1 MSDPEFQPATCPA
14 CGSTAFAGVEVRRIY
29 DGVLYWECRRCRWRW
44 HRWPVGSHL
53 RRLAIP
59 FVNAGSKSTP

>member
-1 MSDPEFQPATCPA
+1 MSDEQSEKCPA
-14 CGSTAFAGVEVRRIY
+14 CGSTHMYGVEVQHIY
-29 DGVLYWECRRCRWRW
+29 DGVLYWECGRCMWRW

-59 FVNAGSKSTP
+59 FVDGPARG